1 MKKTIAAAVVAASLA
16 LGSSH
21 VASAG
26 TNGEAVA
33 ISSEASTVVLAQNAA
48 ENSKDMNDIAAGKG
62 ENLPGSSFFTVWNV
76 LLGVFTLGSLGA
88 IITTI
93 LEKAGVLDFLKR

>member
-21 VASAG
+21 VASAD

-33 ISSEASTVVLAQNAA
+33 ISSEASTVMLAQN
-48 ENSKDMNDIAAGKG
+48 E
-62 ENLPGSSFFTVWNV
+62 
-76 LLGVFTLGSLGA
+76 
-88 IITTI
+88 
-93 LEKAGVLDFLKR
+93 

>member
-26 TNGEAVA
+26 TNGETVA
-33 ISSEASTVVLAQNAA
+33 ISSEVSTVAFAQNAA
-48 ENSKDMNDIAAGKG
+48 ENSKGINDTAGKG